1 MDVLARRGEVMK
13 LKLFLLLAF
22 TIGSLALFPINARAD
37 GIIIPDPPICVAEP
51 CPPPPCFGPQPCPI
65 PLPMSQ
71 LVIRYHRVTVKI
83 EDQIAVTHVDQVFFN
98 PNDWPVEGIYV
109 FPLPLDAVVSDF
121 VLWVDGYPV
130 EGEVLNAEQAR
141 RTYEEIV
148 MNLKDPALLE
158 YADRGAVRARIFP
171 IPPQGERRIELEY
184 TQALTAEA
192 GLVRYIYPLST
203 EKLYALPLEE
213 ASISV
218 EVSSSQPIRAVYS
231 PNNLVAVN
239 REDDFQVQV
248 GYEEQNVLPE
258 PDFALYY
265 SIGET
270 QAIHLLTY

>member
-13 LKLFLLLAF
+13 LKLFLLFIF
-22 TIGSLALFPINARAD
+22 TISFLALFPTNARAD
-37 GIIIPDPPICVAEP
+37 GIIIPDPPICESEP
-51 CPPPPCFGPQPCPI
+51 CPPPPCFGPLPCPV
-65 PLPMSQ
+65 PAPMSQ
-71 LVIRYHRVTVKI
+71 LVIRFHRVTVRI

-121 VLWVDGYPV
+121 ILWVDGYPV
-130 EGEVLNAEQAR
+130 AGEVLGAA
-141 RTYEEIV
+141 
-148 MNLKDPALLE
+148 PA
-158 YADRGAVRARIFP
+158 AVRARIFP

-184 TQALTAEA
+184 TQALTAEG

-203 EKLYALPLEE
+203 EKFSALPLEE
-213 ASISV
+213 VSISV